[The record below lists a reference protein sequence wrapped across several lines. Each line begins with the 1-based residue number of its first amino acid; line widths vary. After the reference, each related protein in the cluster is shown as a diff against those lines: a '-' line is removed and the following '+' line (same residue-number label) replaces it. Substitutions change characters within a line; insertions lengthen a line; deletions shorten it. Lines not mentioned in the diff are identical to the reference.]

1 MERDSLLMY
10 RGTWGMLQDIRANNM
25 DEYIEAVD
33 MFFNYAF
40 DGVEPDIDGASL
52 VLRLFW
58 KAAKPLIDANNR
70 NYVNGC
76 KGGAPSESMKGNQNA
91 RKNKQTENKPK
102 TNPKQTTGK
111 TENKPKQTQNKG
123 NDNDN
128 VNEEKII
135 NYFKQHYPTLTVKTT
150 RGIHFYYSIPAGVTI
165 KNGADK
171 ITVGGFQVDFKT
183 GTKSYAIVKHK
194 GKMREAN
201 RELSLKN
208 LPALPI
214 EMYPL
219 AKAKNISGLA
229 EGDGRNNALF
239 YQIKQF
245 LLRLLFV

>member
-76 KGGAPSESMKGNQNA
+76 KGGAPLGNQNA
-91 RKNKQTENKPK
+91 KKQPKNNPKSTQKQPK
-102 TNPKQTTGK
+102 TTQKQ
-111 TENKPKQTQNKG
+111 G

-128 VNEEKII
+128 VNDNDNDNVHGNVNANEHDNDNENVNKKKEINKEKNPYVDVSIDGEPFITDLKKYNEWIAEHGDPEEEE
-135 NYFKQHYPTLTVKTT
+135 
-150 RGIHFYYSIPAGVTI
+150 
-165 KNGADK
+165 GA
-171 ITVGGFQVDFKT
+171 
-183 GTKSYAIVKHK
+183 
-194 GKMREAN
+194 
-201 RELSLKN
+201 
-208 LPALPI
+208 
-214 EMYPL
+214 
-219 AKAKNISGLA
+219 
-229 EGDGRNNALF
+229 
-239 YQIKQF
+239 
-245 LLRLLFV
+245 